1 MFKHVLISLIII
13 VIIYFIVKGLNV
25 FFHKIIVS
33 KNISKYHMSENDMS
47 LINTYSE
54 LFKNNTNQFI
64 FYTTVPWNGITNN
77 NYIYSKKND
86 TYYIID
92 TGFYYY
98 IDNSDNY
105 EIVFNSKK
113 NNIKVFSNFKKV
125 NLV

>member
-77 NYIYSKKND
+77 NYI
-86 TYYIID
+86 TAM
-92 TGFYYY
+92 
-98 IDNSDNY
+98 
-105 EIVFNSKK
+105 
-113 NNIKVFSNFKKV
+113 IKEPKHWYLEKLKS
-125 NLV
+125 LAI